1 MAIQMVLKY
10 LLNVCTN
17 HLFCIA
23 EDYYANDY
31 PEEEEELSD
40 NYEDEFFFDQSVE
53 IEEFDDEDG
62 FDLDPLDYEENSDS
76 FTDDFDEDG
85 IYCYDEDE

>member
-1 MAIQMVLKY
+1 M
-10 LLNVCTN
+10 
-17 HLFCIA
+17 FFIA

-40 NYEDEFFFDQSVE
+40 NYEDEFLDGELSDEFFFDQSVE